1 MPKLPIV
8 SVKKIIKVLSKLG
21 FNHIRTS
28 GSHAILCKESEEGK
42 TTIPVPIHQELAKG
56 TLKSIMRQAGL
67 SLEELLELL

>member
-28 GSHAILCKESEEGK
+28 GSHAILSKENKEGK
-42 TTIPVPIHQELAKG
+42 TTIPVPIHQD
-56 TLKSIMRQAGL
+56 
-67 SLEELLELL
+67 